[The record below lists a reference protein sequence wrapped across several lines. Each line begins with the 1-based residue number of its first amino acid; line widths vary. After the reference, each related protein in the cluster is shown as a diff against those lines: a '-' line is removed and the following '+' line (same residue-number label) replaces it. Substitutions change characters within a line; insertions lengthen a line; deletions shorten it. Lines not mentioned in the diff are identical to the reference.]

1 MDDNPTRLVIATD
14 RDLLRAFAD
23 CADGEA
29 FALLVERHGPLVL
42 GVCRRMLA
50 GVDADDAFQAT
61 FLVLA
66 KKATSIRHPE
76 RLGNWLY
83 GVAVR
88 CARRARPNAR
98 RAKEMPMPDLPAP
111 DSDESEW
118 IDVRPILDAEIGRL
132 PVKLRSALV
141 LCELQ
146 GLDRAAAAA
155 RLAIS
160 EGTLSSRIARAK
172 EALRRR
178 LVRRGI
184 TLSIVGIGFV
194 LNQAAAS
201 AAVPP
206 GLAETAVSASVN
218 FTAGSVAGTAAV
230 VLAHQ
235 EIQAMFVKKLV
246 LGATLGLA
254 SVGIVGAGLWYA
266 PGVVSADPAAKAKAD
281 KDAIQGEWTIV
292 SAKAPKG
299 GDEAEVIGK
308 PVTITADKIKFRN
321 ETGYTIDPAQK
332 PKTIDVE
339 VKDGPESEQ
348 GTWKGI
354 YELAGDKLT
363 LHIARVGADRPTT
376 LEQKEGVE
384 SMLVVLERVK
394 K

>member
-1 MDDNPTRLVIATD
+1 
-14 RDLLRAFAD
+14 
-23 CADGEA
+23 
-29 FALLVERHGPLVL
+29 
-42 GVCRRMLA
+42 MLA
-50 GVDADDAFQAT
+50 GADADDAFQAT

-66 KKATSIRHPE
+66 KKAAGIRHPE

-88 CARRARPNAR
+88 CARRARPSGR
-98 RAKEMPMPDLPAP
+98 RATEMPMPDLPAP

-118 IDVRPILDAEIGRL
+118 TDVRPILDAEIGRL
-132 PVKLRSALV
+132 PDKLRSALV

-146 GLDRAAAAA
+146 GLDRAEAAT
-155 RLAIS
+155 RLGIS

-194 LNQAAAS
+194 LNQAAAT

-206 GLAETAVSASVN
+206 GLAATAVSASLN
-218 FTAGSVAGTAAV
+218 FAAGSVAGPATAVAQI
-230 VLAHQ
+230 AHQ

-254 SVGIVGAGLWYA
+254 SVGIVGAGVWYA

-281 KDAIQGEWTIV
+281 KDAIQGEWKIV
-292 SAKAPKG
+292 SAKAPKE

-308 PVTITADKIKFRN
+308 PVTITADKIKFKN
-321 ETGYTIDPAQK
+321 EAGYTIDPTQK
-332 PKTIDVE
+332 PTTIDVE

-363 LHIARVGADRPTT
+363 LHIARVGTDRPTAF
-376 LEQKEGVE
+376 EQKEGVE